1 MDSIVKKLSEIETSA
16 VAIVE
21 HAESQKTAADR
32 EMLER
37 RREFDESLNTDTVNK
52 LTNIRAEL
60 ETKMILELEKQ
71 KQASEDTI
79 EAYKQE
85 YNANCE
91 KYAHDIL
98 ARITEV

>member
-21 HAESQKTAADR
+21 HAELQKTAADR

-37 RREFDESLNTDTVNK
+37 RREFDESLNTDTANK
-52 LTNIRAEL
+52 LTKIRTEL

-91 KYAHDIL
+91 KYAQDIL